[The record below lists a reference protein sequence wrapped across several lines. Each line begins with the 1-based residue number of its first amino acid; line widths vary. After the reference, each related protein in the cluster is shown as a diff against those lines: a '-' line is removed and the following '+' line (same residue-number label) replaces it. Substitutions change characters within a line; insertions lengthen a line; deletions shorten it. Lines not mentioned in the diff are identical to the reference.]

1 MLRRRPVTSKR
12 LRCVESGLPPSLIR
26 IEEAVARL
34 RMRSMR
40 DLKREVLRLRRER
53 DCMMERCAK
62 LSESYEEEELP
73 AAPLEPME
81 DISAWRKEE
90 SWPSPI
96 ALSHTEQPACDSS
109 ATIQEEDWID
119 SVLV

>member
-1 MLRRRPVTSKR
+1 
-12 LRCVESGLPPSLIR
+12 
-26 IEEAVARL
+26 
-34 RMRSMR
+34 MRSMR

-53 DCMMERCAK
+53 DCMMERCSK
-62 LSESYEEEELP
+62 LGESQELP
-73 AAPLEPME
+73 AAPLEPVE

-96 ALSHTEQPACDSS
+96 ALSHAEQPACDSS